1 MSKFK
6 VGDKVKLKA
15 GVYGE
20 GQFHS
25 GGVYIV
31 DDYINGRIKVKED
44 DQGNRNGWYADKFEL
59 INQSPI
65 RTTTRK
71 EIVAGEYGT
80 VLVYYVNSDLR
91 VELNTSK
98 HTPQQLREAA
108 NTLIQIAEALE
119 FNENNIKEP

>member
-6 VGDKVKLKA
+6 VGDKVTLKEDVFTSYWEH
-15 GVYGE
+15 GKE
-20 GQFHS
+20 
-25 GGVYIV
+25 YIV
-31 DDYINGRIKVKED
+31 TSVYEDAGWERIKTNID
-44 DQGNRNGWYADKFEL
+44 DTGDTTNGWLADKFEL
-59 INQSPI
+59 IHPSPI

-80 VLVYYVNSDLR
+80 VLVYYVNGDLR
-91 VELNTSK
+91 IELNTSK

-119 FNENNIKEP
+119 FNEQ